1 MCEAEFDRLV
11 VGSLAIDGEVF
22 IRALVIP
29 GINDFD
35 YAYQLIDSALIDIK
49 HEAHPPNGNKIVF
62 GIEYDQYD
70 RPVAYYINEN
80 PGPSWNSY
88 ETAKSRVRVPAEQIF
103 HLFIP
108 ERIGQRR
115 GVPWLATPMQ
125 RMAMLDG
132 YEEAA
137 VIAAR
142 AGASK
147 ALYYTMDDSADPRAA
162 GIATEEDPETGELA
176 ESVVPGSASIL
187 PPGVSIGAY
196 DPSYPH
202 EQYPEFV
209 KTSLRGI
216 ASGLG
221 VSYHKL
227 AGDLSDVNFSAGRMG
242 EFEDRE
248 LWKAIQNYLITS
260 WKLPAYEKWLNVML
274 LSGRI
279 TLKNRPTVP
288 LDVNQEMK
296 YQDVAF
302 TGRRWQGIQPKEEAL
317 ANQINLE
324 MRITSPQR
332 VIQSR
337 GDDPDEILDEWVK
350 WGEKLS
356 NNGLQGEKLPN
367 NGLQSPNDVEVMSDD
382 DEEDDETT
390 E

>member
-1 MCEAEFDRLV
+1 
-11 VGSLAIDGEVF
+11 
-22 IRALVIP
+22 
-29 GINDFD
+29 
-35 YAYQLIDSALIDIK
+35 
-49 HEAHPPNGNKIVF
+49 
-62 GIEYDQYD
+62 
-70 RPVAYYINEN
+70 
-80 PGPSWNSY
+80 
-88 ETAKSRVRVPAEQIF
+88 
-103 HLFIP
+103 
-108 ERIGQRR
+108 
-115 GVPWLATPMQ
+115 
-125 RMAMLDG
+125 
-132 YEEAA
+132 
-137 VIAAR
+137 
-142 AGASK
+142 
-147 ALYYTMDDSADPRAA
+147 
-162 GIATEEDPETGELA
+162 
-176 ESVVPGSASIL
+176 
-187 PPGVSIGAY
+187 
-196 DPSYPH
+196 
-202 EQYPEFV
+202 
-209 KTSLRGI
+209 
-216 ASGLG
+216 
-221 VSYHKL
+221 
-227 AGDLSDVNFSAGRMG
+227 MG

-356 NNGLQGEKLPN
+356 NNGLQ
-367 NGLQSPNDVEVMSDD
+367 SPNDVEVMSDD